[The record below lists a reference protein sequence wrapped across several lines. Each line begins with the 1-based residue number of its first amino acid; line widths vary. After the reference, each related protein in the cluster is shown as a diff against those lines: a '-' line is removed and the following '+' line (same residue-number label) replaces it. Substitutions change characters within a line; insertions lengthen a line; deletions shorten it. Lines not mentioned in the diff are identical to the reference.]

1 MDLVGAEVPK
11 GVVLLADITP
21 SLAIKL
27 IAPYFIHRV
36 PYAAR
41 VVFCA
46 SLSFSAVV
54 VSLVRYKQTG
64 SELTPIVI
72 GHNSRLIPKTS

>member
-21 SLAIKL
+21 SLTIKF

-36 PYAAR
+36 PYAMR
-41 VVFCA
+41 VIFCA

-54 VSLVRYKQTG
+54 VSLA
-64 SELTPIVI
+64 
-72 GHNSRLIPKTS
+72 KTDSQVANERQ